1 VVVGDQSSGKSSVLE
16 SLTGFAFPQG
26 AGLCTRYATQI
37 SCRRTPEQSV
47 TISIIPGPNADATR
61 IEKLRGFRLTCKTLE
76 NVALEN
82 VFAEAN
88 RYMGIIM
95 SNDDTDPELR
105 AFSEDV
111 LKVETNGPE
120 QEHFTVIDVPGIFRV
135 PNPSLTT
142 ASDVELVRNMV
153 KKYMLNSRTVVL
165 AVLPSNV
172 DISTQEILK
181 MAGKCPRYNVTT
193 VTNLT

>member
-1 VVVGDQSSGKSSVLE
+1 
-16 SLTGFAFPQG
+16 
-26 AGLCTRYATQI
+26 
-37 SCRRTPEQSV
+37 
-47 TISIIPGPNADATR
+47 
-61 IEKLRGFRLTCKTLE
+61 LTCKTLE

-82 VFAEAN
+82 AFVEAN
-88 RYMGIIM
+88 RYMGIRM

-111 LKVETNGPE
+111 LKVEINGPE

-135 PNPSLTT
+135 PNPPLTT

-153 KKYMLNSRTVVL
+153 KKYMLNNRTVIL
-165 AVLPSNV
+165 AVLPSNA

>member
-47 TISIIPGPNADATR
+47 TISIIPGSNADATR
-61 IEKLRGFRLTCKTLE
+61 IGKLRGFHTMCKTLE
-76 NVALEN
+76 NDALEKAF
-82 VFAEAN
+82 VEAN
-88 RYMGIIM
+88 RYMGIRM

-111 LKVETNGPE
+111 LKVEINGPE

-135 PNPSLTT
+135 PNPPLTT
-142 ASDVELVRNMV
+142 AFDVELVRNMV
-153 KKYMLNSRTVVL
+153 KKYMLNSRTVIL

-181 MAGKCPRYNVTT
+181 MAGKCPRYNMTI